1 MRKEYIMKR
10 LMELAF
16 KDKLDVVDQ
25 EEERRLMKELEEI
38 EANE

>member
-1 MRKEYIMKR
+1 MRKEYIMRR

>member
-1 MRKEYIMKR
+1 MRKDYIMKR

-16 KDKLDVVDQ
+16 KDGLDVVDQ
-25 EEERRLMKELEEI
+25 EEERRLIKELEEI

>member
-1 MRKEYIMKR
+1 MRKDYIMKR

-16 KDKLDVVDQ
+16 KDRLDVVDQ

>member
-1 MRKEYIMKR
+1 MRKEYIMRR
-10 LMELAF
+10 LMELAY